1 MNTINAYYEYSIN
14 VQPNMNVGKNYITDI
29 RNTQVTLPDGS
40 VTEARWMQFKI
51 PVSQPE
57 NTIGNI
63 SDFRSIRFM
72 RMFMTDFND
81 QVTVRF
87 GALDLVRGEWR
98 RYTNT
103 LDFNDT
109 NIVDD
114 NTNLD
119 LAVNV
124 QENNESYKLCCST
137 RSTTG
142 TIILCSTK

>member
-1 MNTINAYYEYSIN
+1 MLD
-14 VQPNMNVGKNYITDI
+14 KNYITDI

-57 NTIGNI
+57 NTMGNI

-81 QVTVRF
+81 QVYRSFWCIRF
-87 GALDLVRGEWR
+87 SER
-98 RYTNT
+98 RMATYTNT

-109 NIVDD
+109 ILLMT
-114 NTNLD
+114 TNLD
-119 LAVNV
+119 VLAVNV
-124 QENNESYKLCCST
+124 QE
-137 RSTTG
+137 
-142 TIILCSTK
+142 ITKDVL

>member
-14 VQPNMNVGKNYITDI
+14 VQPNMNVGQNYITDI

-63 SDFRSIRFM
+63 SDFRSIFM

-87 GALDLVRGEWR
+87 GALDLVRGES
-98 RYTNT
+98 T
-103 LDFNDT
+103 L
-109 NIVDD
+109 
-114 NTNLD
+114 
-119 LAVNV
+119 
-124 QENNESYKLCCST
+124 
-137 RSTTG
+137 
-142 TIILCSTK
+142 TIR